1 MYLAGLHVTC
11 NYESIYESGYQ
22 NNIDPL
28 IIWLLYLDI
37 LCINSGLHSR
47 FNK

>member
-11 NYESIYESGYQ
+11 NYESVCESGYR

-37 LCINSGLHSR
+37 L
-47 FNK
+47 